1 MPSTFNEVDS
11 TAVKALTAIS
21 NEMRNKYRVRLL
33 IANVRGAVR
42 DVFDKLKF
50 TKVIGIKVCRSPVSV
65 PSMIFI
71 RIDNLSFAA

>member
-1 MPSTFNEVDS
+1 MLSLMDPPTYYSTFNEVDS

-50 TKVIGIKVCRSPVSV
+50 TKVIGVKVGVCVCV
-65 PSMIFI
+65 VCAI
-71 RIDNLSFAA
+71 L